1 MGNVTL
7 TPGQIT
13 LLETS
18 FDRVKAD
25 GITFAASFYD
35 ALFEQHPETMPLFG
49 HADMRTQASKLLSA
63 MNTIINSFKDP
74 DILHG
79 YLGALGLRHER
90 RFMVKE
96 RDYIGFREVLIETLA
111 DFFGDDWTDELAE
124 VWTMAFNEIARVMT
138 GH

>member
-7 TPGQIT
+7 SPEQIA
-13 LLETS
+13 LLESS
-18 FDRVKAD
+18 FNRVKAE
-25 GITFAASFYD
+25 GVTFATSFY
-35 ALFEQHPETMPLFG
+35 ASLFEQHPEIAPLFG

-63 MNTIINSFKDP
+63 MNTIVNSFKDP
-74 DILHG
+74 DTLRG

-96 RDYIGFREVLIETLA
+96 RDFIGFREVLIETLSE
-111 DFFGDDWTDELAE
+111 FEGDDWTDELGE
-124 VWTMAFNEIARVMT
+124 VWTLAFDEIARVMT